1 MTESEELTDDILDN
15 GVLQEFAK
23 MQLPVSIDDFGTGY
37 SSLSYLRTL
46 PLDVVKIDKSF
57 IEPIGKIP
65 NEKNIVKTIID
76 MAHQLDLEVIAEGI
90 EEKIQYDYLIQN
102 NCDYVQGNYIG
113 KPLPI
118 FAL

>member
-1 MTESEELTDDILDN
+1 MKLLGIKISL
-15 GVLQEFAK
+15 
-23 MQLPVSIDDFGTGY
+23 DDFGTGY
-37 SSLSYLRTL
+37 SSLSYLRNL